1 MVRVELLR
9 GKMAEKSVTQEKLA
23 KALGVSLKTLSIKM
37 NTRPETFSQLE
48 IEGIIKFLEIENP
61 VPIFFAQE

>member
-1 MVRVELLR
+1 
-9 GKMAEKSVTQEKLA
+9 MAEKSVTQEKLA
-23 KALGVSLKTLSIKM
+23 KALGVSLKTLSTKM